1 MSNPLTVGERIILH
15 LRQFSKYQ
23 DDYDVPFD
31 VSQDGI
37 ASALRISRAHA
48 AIELKKLKEGGDVS
62 ERLAHI
68 RKGKTRRKVY
78 FLSPIGEEKGRRI
91 REFAEKEGIDVKPLL
106 DIRRCTGD
114 ELWESLNEELRAI
127 LCKACAFRKPFRRDA
142 LPDASL
148 SILPVDRSGI
158 VEIPP
163 ELRTSINQLM
173 DDREK
178 RDCHSFAAD
187 YWLGEGDHVER
198 LHHLVLAGRT
208 KEVEML
214 ISRRA
219 EELLKHADED
229 LHSTCS
235 HLPDVSGRYRSKVN
249 RFRADVALETG
260 HHQECIEIIDSLRNG
275 DRSDEFFATMLQG
288 RVLLRSGDPAGAME
302 SLLEARKLVDGVNIP
317 LEIEISRTLVQ
328 SSRYGEARELLEGLL
343 PMVAEEGDGGML
355 VEIQYLLGISA
366 LRAGD
371 AFDAI
376 KYLSKGMGASAEEDR
391 ARWFTALS
399 EAYMALGMGDK
410 AKEYRSM
417 VPRSTRWSSASAY
430 QGH

>member
-1 MSNPLTVGERIILH
+1 MSSPLTVGERILLH
-15 LRQFSKYQ
+15 LRLFSKYQ

-78 FLSPIGEEKGRRI
+78 FLSPMGEEKGRRI

-114 ELWESLNEELRAI
+114 ELWGSLNEELRAI

-142 LPDASL
+142 LPDVGL
-148 SILPVDRSGI
+148 SILPVDRSGM
-158 VEIPP
+158 VEIPS
-163 ELRTSINQLM
+163 ELRVSIHQLM
-173 DDREK
+173 DERER

-187 YWLGEGDHVER
+187 YWLREGDHVER

-208 KEVEML
+208 KEAEML

-235 HLPDVSGRYRSKVN
+235 CLPEASSRYRSKVN
-249 RFRADVALETG
+249 RFRAEVAIETG
-260 HHQECIEIIDSLRNG
+260 HYEDCIEMIGRLRGG
-275 DRSDEFFATMLQG
+275 DRSDEFYATMLQG
-288 RVLLRSGDPAGAME
+288 RVSLRSGDLEGALE
-302 SLLEARKLVDGVNIP
+302 SLLDARKLVEGVSMP

-343 PMVAEEGDGGML
+343 PTVADEGDGGML

-376 KYLSKGMGASAEEDR
+376 KYLSKGMGASPEEDR
-391 ARWFTALS
+391 SRWFIALS
-399 EAYMALGMGDK
+399 EAYMAMGMGEK
-410 AKEYRSM
+410 AEEYRSM
-417 VPRSTRWSSASAY
+417 VPRSTRWNSASAY
-430 QGH
+430 QGR